1 MPAIKLLRGVEVA
14 KRGAVI
20 ESSREAILNIFC
32 KRLRVR
38 LRRSHVGIYLR
49 IERFRFFCTP
59 QISKQNRTVLERS
72 TRGTL
77 SVLHQST
84 VGAKKPDSFA
94 NLKEI
99 VHLQDVVLN

>member
-1 MPAIKLLRGVEVA
+1 MQI
-14 KRGAVI
+14 
-20 ESSREAILNIFC
+20 
-32 KRLRVR
+32 
-38 LRRSHVGIYLR
+38 VGIYLR
-49 IERFRFFCTP
+49 IERFRFFFTP

-72 TRGTL
+72 TRVTL

>member
-1 MPAIKLLRGVEVA
+1 M
-14 KRGAVI
+14 
-20 ESSREAILNIFC
+20 
-32 KRLRVR
+32 
-38 LRRSHVGIYLR
+38 
-49 IERFRFFCTP
+49 
-59 QISKQNRTVLERS
+59 LERS

-99 VHLQDVVLN
+99 VHLQDVVLNWDSHLKNVEKNLIVNRFPENTPQQKKC